1 MGTLD
6 GKVAIVTGASRGIG
20 RAVAER
26 LGRDGAR
33 VVVNY
38 VHNAGKAQQVVEA
51 VEASG
56 GQAVA
61 VQADIGGLE
70 AVRRLFH
77 TAEERFGGV
86 DVVINNASASVFKPH
101 AEVSEE
107 DFDQVFG
114 LIAWGTFSPSR
125 RRPTGFATAGE

>member
-33 VVVNY
+33 VGVNY
-38 VHNAGKAQQVVEA
+38 AQNAGKAQEVVGA

-56 GQAVA
+56 SQAVA
-61 VQADIGGLE
+61 G
-70 AVRRLFH
+70 
-77 TAEERFGGV
+77 
-86 DVVINNASASVFKPH
+86 
-101 AEVSEE
+101 
-107 DFDQVFG
+107 
-114 LIAWGTFSPSR
+114 
-125 RRPTGFATAGE
+125 